1 MKKRFLKKKAAEGS
15 TRSVGIKKPDA
26 VRSVLLISDSDSKS
40 LKRKVEELFSGA
52 SVYHLFP
59 RDIKEDRTR
68 GFYYSVHP
76 SDFNLTGNLKN
87 DKLANLEKMP
97 IELLLDLSSD
107 SKELNFFVNRAKS
120 VLKVGNIRSNKTEY
134 YDLLLEYGTTEIQ
147 CVENIVTHLN
157 TLTNNAN

>member
-15 TRSVGIKKPDA
+15 IRNVGIKNPDKI
-26 VRSVLLISDSDSKS
+26 RSVLLVSNTENKS

-107 SKELNFFVNRAKS
+107 SKELNFFVNRATS
-120 VLKVGNIRSNKTEY
+120 ELKVGNLHSKKTEF

-147 CVENIVTHLN
+147 CVENIFTHLN
-157 TLTNNAN
+157 TLTKNAN

>member
-1 MKKRFLKKKAAEGS
+1 MKKRFVKKKAAEGS
-15 TRSVGIKKPDA
+15 IRSVGLKKPTEI
-26 VRSVLLISDSDSKS
+26 RSVLLISDSDSKS

-107 SKELNFFVNRAKS
+107 SKELNFFVNRTTS
-120 VLKVGNIRSNKTEY
+120 ELKVGNIYSNKTEY
-134 YDLLLEYGTTEIQ
+134 YDLLLEYATTEIQ
-147 CVENIVTHLN
+147 CVEDIVTHLN